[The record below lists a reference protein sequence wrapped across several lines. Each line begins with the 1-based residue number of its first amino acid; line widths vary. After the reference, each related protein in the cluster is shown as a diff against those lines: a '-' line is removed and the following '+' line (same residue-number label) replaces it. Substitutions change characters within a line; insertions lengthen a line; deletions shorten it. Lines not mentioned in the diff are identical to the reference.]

1 MSLDSSLF
9 NEKPLN
15 QHHISMFAM
24 KKYISL
30 LLVLTLCAAA
40 QAQQIKHGNWE
51 INLDKDTKLLCI
63 KNQANVLLQ
72 DAYASASFA
81 FDGTGALTTYKS
93 YDAMAIGYSNEG
105 VSTCF
110 GDGKKY
116 AYIYRFSNGLVMTQ
130 TFEFYDDANS
140 LITQLSLSTEA
151 GTTSIKSNH
160 LVPLVTETPQAIM
173 PNDKTNRMLWVP
185 WDNDGFIGY
194 SANYL
199 RTDMNSYN
207 VTAIYHP
214 ADRYGIVMGAVDH
227 DLWKNAIHV
236 NATDYNKVNSLEL
249 MSGYTDEHSH
259 DSIQSEGRNM
269 PHGTVKGTAIASA
282 RFLLGCFDDWRVG
295 MDTYGKTCAMVNP
308 RREWDGGTPYGWSSW
323 GVMQTKISYDG
334 VIDVAN
340 FLKDNV
346 RIHGFHDEKGKIVL
360 SLDAWWNDNLSETQ
374 VKQFVAYCKENNMIP
389 GLYYGAFC
397 DFGGYAN
404 NDVPGTNGKYKYK
417 DLWLKQNGRY
427 KKIDGAYCL
436 DPTHPGT
443 KLFMANDMRKFKNWG
458 IEYLKCDFMSNGAIE
473 ADSWYNKN
481 CYTGIQA
488 YNEGMAFLRKQAG
501 DNIYLLLSIAPMF
514 PAHYTHGR
522 RISCDAWGSIDNTK
536 YVMNNSSYGWWLNQ
550 VYFANDPD
558 HLVMKTLDGKGNET
572 EGVNRARITSG
583 VITGA
588 FISGD
593 NYSDKVDAGYPSL
606 SRERALS
613 LLTNEDVNEIPRT
626 CQAFRPVEGNASI
639 SQNAENL
646 MCYENGKY
654 VYLAAINYGKTIFT
668 TLKGDITFERLGIDA
683 GNVAEI
689 KELWTGNTISAKAT
703 GFTYD
708 VPFSDARIYRI
719 SKKFATDG
727 INDAQ
732 VTDDGDL
739 DIKVENRTIHINC
752 TSRDVKHIRLF
763 DLTGKIIMEQKG
775 ILGRSSYEMEIPA
788 LTKGVTIIEAATT
801 STQRTWKIVL

>member
-1 MSLDSSLF
+1 
-9 NEKPLN
+9 
-15 QHHISMFAM
+15 M
-24 KKYISL
+24 KKYMIL
-30 LLVLTLCAAA
+30 LLAIGFSIMS
-40 QAQQIKHGNWE
+40 QAQLIKYGNWE
-51 INLDKDTKLLCI
+51 INLDRDTKLLSI
-63 KNQANVLLQ
+63 KNQGNVLLQ
-72 DAYASASFA
+72 DVYASASFA
-81 FDGTGALTTYKS
+81 FDGTETLTTYKS
-93 YDAMAIGYSNEG
+93 SNAFAVGFSNEEA
-105 VSTCF
+105 SSCF
-110 GDGKKY
+110 GNGQRY
-116 AYIYRFSNGLVMTQ
+116 SYIYRFGNGLVMTQ
-130 TFEFYDDANS
+130 TFEFYNNDNS
-140 LITQLSLSTEA
+140 FITQLSLSTDA
-151 GTTSIKSNH
+151 RTSTIKSNH
-160 LVPLVTETPQAIM
+160 LVPLATETSQAIM
-173 PNDKTNRMLWVP
+173 PNDRTNRMLWVP
-185 WDNDGFIGY
+185 WDNDGFISY

-214 ADRYGIVMGAVDH
+214 ADRYGIVTGAVDH

-236 NATDYNKVNSLEL
+236 NATDYYKVNTLEL
-249 MSGYTDEHSH
+249 MSGYADEHSH
-259 DSIQSEGRNM
+259 DSIQSEGRNT
-269 PHGTVKGTAIASA
+269 PHGTVKGTMIASS
-282 RFLLGCFDDWRVG
+282 RFLFGCFDDWRVG
-295 MDTYGKTCAMVNP
+295 METYGKTCAMVNP

-334 VIDVAN
+334 IIDVAN

-346 RIHGFHDEKGKIVL
+346 RIHGFHDEKGRIVL
-360 SLDAWWNDNLSETQ
+360 SLDAWWNDNLSTTQ
-374 VKQFVAYCKENNMIP
+374 IKQFVAYCKENNMIP
-389 GLYYGAFC
+389 GLYYGPFC

-404 NDVPGTNGKYKYK
+404 NDVPGTSGKYKYK
-417 DLWLKQNGRY
+417 DLWLKQNGHY

-443 KLFMANDMRKFKNWG
+443 KLFIANDMKRFKDWG

-473 ADSWYNKN
+473 ADSWYDQQ

-488 YNEGMAFLRKQAG
+488 YNKGMTFLRKKAG

-558 HLVMKTLDGKGNET
+558 HLVMKTLDGKGNES
-572 EGVNRARITSG
+572 EGVNRSRITSG

-593 NYSDKVDAGYPSL
+593 NFSDKVDAGYPSL

-613 LLTNEDVNEIPRT
+613 LLTNEDINEIPRT
-626 CQAFRPVEGNASI
+626 CQAFRPVEGNASS

-646 MCYENGKY
+646 MCYENDKY

-668 TLKGDITFERLGIDA
+668 TLNSNVTFERLGIDA
-683 GNVAEI
+683 GNVSEI
-689 KELWTGNTISAKAT
+689 KELWTGKTITPNTT

-719 SKKFATDG
+719 TKKFATDG
-727 INDAQ
+727 INDTQ
-732 VTDDGDL
+732 ISEDQNIG
-739 DIKVENRTIHINC
+739 IKVENHMIHIN
-752 TSRDVKHIRLF
+752 SGSSVIKQIRLF
-763 DLTGKIIMEQKG
+763 DVTGKNLTEQTG
-775 ILGRSSYEMEIPA
+775 LQERSSHEWEIPVLA
-788 LTKGVTIIEAATT
+788 KGVNIIEVTTTT
-801 STQRTWKIVL
+801 SKRTLKIVL